1 MRDRSKIICPI
12 FLGGLVALFYRVALH
27 PNEAFFVQDVM
38 VQNYPF
44 REFFSQLV
52 KSGGFSFWNS
62 SISGGFPLFAEGQAG
77 PIYPLNIFLWLLP
90 THLGISLSIVMHGWL
105 GAGGMYFLMR
115 LWRIT
120 PLAAATSG
128 LVFAL
133 SGYMVVR
140 AMSPNFIAACA
151 WLPLLCAVITHWLKD
166 GRKWSILAVALI
178 VAMKFLSGHPQ
189 AAVYGILA
197 ATMYALYVTWA
208 LGRSLFCFAELMLFL
223 LLGLGLAGPQ
233 LVPTA
238 ELTLLS
244 GRSDGVSL
252 DQFVNM
258 SLPPERLIELLLPS
272 FHGNSAFGTYWGG
285 AAGFFIQLCP
295 FMGVVAII
303 LSWIAIRQWSS
314 EPVGFFTLLTTL
326 GLVLSLGKFN
336 GFFELFYEIP
346 GLSFFRI
353 PTRFLLFFS
362 FGISALTGMGLDR
375 LQRGTD
381 RRGYGFVIVI
391 LIFATLPILSNANL
405 FFAESSWVLSMGGE
419 NLLRYVYHVYTEI
432 LILIAVCFF
441 MLVVLLRKSFRKL
454 SVIIP
459 LISFLELYRF
469 GYDFNGTI
477 NAEFYQDTPITATAI
492 LNNYDD
498 HGTIVPPRILS
509 LVNEKNSYLNWHS
522 GWAVDVSSYLR
533 YNETL
538 RLYSGGQYGLHN
550 MLPGWSPLH
559 LRRQWEFAS
568 LYPGVIKTAGI
579 QYIISMDPLNAPGLE
594 LIHSSDI
601 SVYRVT
607 NTFPRAYLATEYSVI
622 KDRSR
627 RLSLLRQGRPGLN
640 RVLLEDV
647 PIGFQSDAAEGGR
660 IDIIDYSDEYVKIS
674 LGNHKG
680 GILVLSDTN
689 YPGWRAFVDGKES
702 PILFANHLFRGVVV
716 SPETQEVVFEFSS
729 DAFRYGLWVLC
740 GTMLLLCIA
749 LFRRHLKG
757 LPYEG
762 LQLNSLAIQPF
773 AFPVSLQMLFF
784 SLIYGFVKQKDSW
797 WEVLDRCRVLEFWGG

>member
-12 FLGGLVALFYRVALH
+12 FLGGLIVFFYRHAL
-27 PNEAFFVQDVM
+27 NTDEAFFVQDVM

-44 REFFSQLV
+44 REYFSQLV

-62 SISGGFPLFAEGQAG
+62 AISGGFPLFAEGQAG
-77 PIYPLNIFLWLLP
+77 PIYPLNIFLGLLP
-90 THLGISLSIVMHGWL
+90 THIGISLSIVLHGWL

-115 LWRIT
+115 LWKTT
-120 PLAAATSG
+120 PLASATSG

-140 AMSPNFIAACA
+140 AMSPNFVAACA
-151 WLPLLCAVITHWLKD
+151 WLPLLCAVITLWLRD
-166 GRKWSILAVALI
+166 GRIWALLVVALI

-189 AAVYGILA
+189 AAAYGILA
-197 ATMYALYVTWA
+197 ATMYALYLWWA
-208 LGRSLFCFAELMLFL
+208 LRRPLFCFAELLMFL
-223 LLGLGLAGPQ
+223 ILGLGLAGPQ

-244 GRSDGVSL
+244 GRSEGVSL
-252 DQFVNM
+252 GQFVNM
-258 SLPPERLIELLLPS
+258 SLPPERLVELLIPS

-303 LSWIAIRQWSS
+303 LSWIAIRQCSS
-314 EPVGFFTLLTTL
+314 EPVGFFALLTSI

-336 GFFELFYEIP
+336 GFFELFYELP

-362 FGISALTGMGLDR
+362 FGISALAGMGLDR
-375 LQRGTD
+375 LQKGGD
-381 RRGYGFVIVI
+381 RRGYCFVIVTI
-391 LIFATLPILSNANL
+391 VCAALPILLNARL
-405 FFAESSWVLSMGGE
+405 FFAESSWVLAVGGE
-419 NLLRYVYHVYTEI
+419 NLLRYVDHVRSEFVI
-432 LILIAVCFF
+432 LISVCFC
-441 MLVVLLRKSFRKL
+441 MLTILLRKNFRKL
-454 SVIIP
+454 LVIVP
-459 LISFLELYRF
+459 LISFFELYRF

-477 NAEFYQDTPITATAI
+477 NVDSYRKTPVTASAI
-492 LNNYDD
+492 LDD
-498 HGTIVPPRILS
+498 HGAIVPPRILS
-509 LVNEKNSYLNWHS
+509 LVNEKNSHFNWHS
-522 GWAVDVSSYLR
+522 GWAVDASSYLR

-568 LYPGVIKTAGI
+568 LYPGAIKTAGI
-579 QYIISMDPLNAPGLE
+579 EYLVSMNSLNAPNLE
-594 LIHSSDI
+594 LIYASDI
-601 SVYRVT
+601 YVYRIT
-607 NTFPRAYLATEYSVI
+607 NTLSRAYLATDYTVV

-627 RLSLLRQGRPGLN
+627 RLSLLREGELGANL
-640 RVLLEDV
+640 VLLEDV
-647 PIGFQSDAAEGGR
+647 PVGFKSGGDMVGQIEIVEYRDEFVR
-660 IDIIDYSDEYVKIS
+660 IL
-674 LGNHKG
+674 LGNHNG

-716 SPETQEVVFEFSS
+716 SPGTQEVVFEFSS
-729 DAFRYGLWVLC
+729 DAFRYGLWGACV
-740 GTMLLLCIA
+740 TILLLCIA
-749 LFRRHLKG
+749 LFCRYLKG
-757 LPYEG
+757 PHYEG
-762 LQLNSLAIQPF
+762 LQLDPLAIQPF
-773 AFPVSLQMLFF
+773 ALPVSLQMLFF
-784 SLIYGFVKQKDSW
+784 SLVYGFVKQKDSW
-797 WEVLDRCRVLEFWGG
+797 WEVIGRCRVLEFWGG